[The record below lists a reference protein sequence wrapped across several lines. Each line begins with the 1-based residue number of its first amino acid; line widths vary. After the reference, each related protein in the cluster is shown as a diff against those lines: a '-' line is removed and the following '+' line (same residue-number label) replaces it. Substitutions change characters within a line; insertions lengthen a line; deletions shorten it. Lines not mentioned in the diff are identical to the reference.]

1 MAVLLISVWPKI
13 EEIVDNEVLFCNN
26 VVARECLNV
35 YTPIYFLSE
44 ISIPASFRYFL
55 KETDILSLLPKGL
68 PLSVKKYI

>member
-55 KETDILSLLPKGL
+55 KETDILAI
-68 PLSVKKYI
+68 VKEK